1 MQYSGIK
8 EKISIILIYSSAWP
22 FMILS
27 RCHRQKVLPTA
38 LYKTVQKLI
47 YNRANISV
55 EPGDTGAGVTTGE
68 GPVCVRIFAPYPAEM
83 ELWVMCALFLLRNP
97 A

>member
-1 MQYSGIK
+1 
-8 EKISIILIYSSAWP
+8 
-22 FMILS
+22 MILS

-38 LYKTVQKLI
+38 SYKAVQKLI

-55 EPGDTGAGVTTGE
+55 EPGDTGAGVATGE
-68 GPVCVRIFAPYPAEM
+68 VRVRIFAPYPAEM